1 MTGLAHLGVTSLV
14 SYLVAV
20 LLPALDVLVPVLP
33 SETAVIALGVSTAGS
48 TDPRIAVLIALAAF
62 GAFAGDNVAYLLG
75 RRLGPAISRRMFAG
89 ARGERRLAW
98 ARQSLGR
105 YGAGMIIV
113 CRFIPGGRT
122 AVTVACGLIG
132 YPWRRF
138 AVADGCAAVLWAT
151 YAFFIGRLGGRAFED
166 RPWIGLLVALG
177 LTVVVTAAIEGARR
191 LAPRLRHG
199 PGRGA
204 SRSAAGGVGV
214 GDRLGDRATG
224 RVGGADAQGDVA
236 AAGRA
241 EVEAELPA
249 AQ

>member
-1 MTGLAHLGVTSLV
+1 MTGLTHLGVTSLV

-48 TDPRIAVLIALAAF
+48 SDPRIAVLVALAAA

-89 ARGERRLAW
+89 PRGERRLNW

-138 AVADGCAAVLWAT
+138 AVADGCAAVLWAM

-166 RPWIGLLVALG
+166 QPWIGLLVAFG
-177 LTVVVTAAIEGARR
+177 LTAAVSVVIEGIRRLRAARR
-191 LAPRLRHG
+191 PN
-199 PGRGA
+199 PG
-204 SRSAAGGVGV
+204 
-214 GDRLGDRATG
+214 ATA
-224 RVGGADAQGDVA
+224 R
-236 AAGRA
+236 
-241 EVEAELPA
+241 
-249 AQ
+249 

>member
-1 MTGLAHLGVTSLV
+1 MTGLVHLGVTSLV
-14 SYLVAV
+14 SYLIAA
-20 LLPALDVLVPVLP
+20 LMPALDVLVPVLP

-48 TDPRIAVLIALAAF
+48 TDPRIAVLVALAAA

-75 RRLGPAISRRMFAG
+75 RRLGPVISRRMFAS

-138 AVADGCAAVLWAT
+138 AVADGCAAVLWAL

-177 LTVVVTAAIEGARR
+177 LTVVLSAAIEGARR
-191 LAPRLRHG
+191 LAPRLRR
-199 PGRGA
+199 GRG
-204 SRSAAGGVGV
+204 RSAAGGVGT
-214 GDRLGDRATG
+214 GDRLADRAAG
-224 RVGGADAQGDVA
+224 RVGGADAQGHVA
-236 AAGRA
+236 AAGHA
-241 EVEAELPA
+241 EVEAEVPA